1 MNEVFV
7 IDQTNPDLTDESLYR
22 IEEIRSV
29 YLGRCY
35 MICSLVRVKKFTSVS
50 YRVRKDR
57 DLTGLKY
64 VDQIILLKAFKQMSA
79 FKFFH

>member
-57 DLTGLKY
+57 GLKY